1 MTTSSLTG
9 VAGAALNAGEQAG
22 GVAEGGPVGLGGGG
36 VEQVVDV
43 GPIEAQT
50 DQTARHRPGAGRGP
64 TGAGEEGSGLDR
76 RASTTAR

>member
-1 MTTSSLTG
+1 MVHQGVTLNRGVDPVGGEGADDDNLLLTG

-43 GPIEAQT
+43 GPI
-50 DQTARHRPGAGRGP
+50 
-64 TGAGEEGSGLDR
+64 
-76 RASTTAR
+76 